1 MLVQEPPLK
10 IDRQSLKTSLMSDFE
25 YLTLDVLNLQKLALG
40 IYIDITLTHKGQKKP
55 HTYKAES

>member
-10 IDRQSLKTSLMSDFE
+10 IDRQSLQTSLMSDFE

-40 IYIDITLTHKGQKKP
+40 IYIDITLTHKG
-55 HTYKAES
+55 